1 MNKLITVT
9 PLDDVTD
16 EYKKEA
22 KTWTKWDS
30 KSRKKF
36 PYNYQQEERVLILEG
51 EAILTPTTTTT
62 TIAGTET
69 KLNPDTA
76 AREFLPEEI
85 KIKAG
90 EAVTFHVGF
99 KCKWQITKRMKKHYT
114 VIVSGEE
121 GEEEVAA
128 AAAITC
134 DICST
139 DCVAESYFV
148 KQEEI
153 DICPD
158 CYQKDDLN
166 KYQGAEHQKE
176 GEKWVAVTATA
187 TKNARSPPK
196 KKRKKKE

>member
-9 PLDDVTD
+9 PADDVTD

-51 EAILTPTTTTT
+51 EATLTPTP
-62 TIAGTET
+62 TIILGGEG
-69 KLNPDTA
+69 
-76 AREFLPEEI
+76 EGEECCDPI

-99 KCKWQITKRMKKHYT
+99 KCKWHITKRMKKHYT
-114 VIVSGEE
+114 VIASASGE
-121 GEEEVAA
+121 GDDDIA

-134 DICST
+134 DICSD
-139 DCVAESYFV
+139 DCVAESYFLE
-148 KQEEI
+148 KEEM
-153 DICPD
+153 DICVD
-158 CYQKDDLN
+158 CYQKDPT
-166 KYQGAEHQKE
+166 KYKGAEHQKE
-176 GEKWVAVTATA
+176 GEKWVVEPAKGKV
-187 TKNARSPPK
+187 KPPK
-196 KKRKKKE
+196 KKQKTKP

>member
-1 MNKLITVT
+1 M
-9 PLDDVTD
+9 
-16 EYKKEA
+16 
-22 KTWTKWDS
+22 
-30 KSRKKF
+30 
-36 PYNYQQEERVLILEG
+36 G
-51 EAILTPTTTTT
+51 ILTPTPTPTTP
-62 TIAGTET
+62 IAGTGT
-69 KLNPDTA
+69 
-76 AREFLPEEI
+76 EI

-114 VIVSGEE
+114 VIVSGED
-121 GEEEVAA
+121 GDEEVAA

-148 KQEEI
+148 KQEEM

-176 GEKWVAVTATA
+176 GEKWVA
-187 TKNARSPPK
+187 
-196 KKRKKKE
+196 

>member
-1 MNKLITVT
+1 MSVAMNKLITVT
-9 PLDDVTD
+9 PADDVTD

-51 EAILTPTTTTT
+51 EAILTPTPM
-62 TIAGTET
+62 AGTG
-69 KLNPDTA
+69 TA
-76 AREFLPEEI
+76 MDPNTEGGELLPVEEI
-85 KIKAG
+85 KIQAG

-114 VIVSGEE
+114 VIVGED
-121 GEEEVAA
+121 GEEEDA

-148 KQEEI
+148 EQEEM
-153 DICPD
+153 DICPN
-158 CYQKDDLN
+158 CYQKDLK
-166 KYQGAEHQKE
+166 KYTGAEHQKE
-176 GEKWVAVTATA
+176 GEKWVVAAKATA
-187 TKNARSPPK
+187 KPPPK
-196 KKRKKKE
+196 KKRKKKA

>member
-1 MNKLITVT
+1 MSVAMNKLITVT
-9 PLDDVTD
+9 PADDVTD

-51 EAILTPTTTTT
+51 EAILTPTT
-62 TIAGTET
+62 IAGTGT
-69 KLNPDTA
+69 AMDPDT
-76 AREFLPEEI
+76 EGGELLPVEI

-114 VIVSGEE
+114 VIAGE
-121 GEEEVAA
+121 GDEEEDA

-139 DCVAESYFV
+139 DCVAESYFM
-148 KQEEI
+148 KQEEM

-158 CYQKDDLN
+158 CYQKDRK
-166 KYQGAEHQKE
+166 KYKDAEHQKE
-176 GEKWVAVTATA
+176 GEKWVVAVTAKA
-187 TKNARSPPK
+187 KAPPK
-196 KKRKKKE
+196 KKRKKKA

>member
-1 MNKLITVT
+1 MSVAMNKLITVT
-9 PLDDVTD
+9 PADDVTD

-51 EAILTPTTTTT
+51 EAILTPTP
-62 TIAGTET
+62 IAGTGT
-69 KLNPDTA
+69 GT
-76 AREFLPEEI
+76 EI

-121 GEEEVAA
+121 GDAEVAA

-148 KQEEI
+148 KQEEM

-158 CYQKDDLN
+158 CYQQDGLN
-166 KYQGAEHQKE
+166 NKKYQGAEHQKE

-187 TKNARSPPK
+187 TATANAHPPPK